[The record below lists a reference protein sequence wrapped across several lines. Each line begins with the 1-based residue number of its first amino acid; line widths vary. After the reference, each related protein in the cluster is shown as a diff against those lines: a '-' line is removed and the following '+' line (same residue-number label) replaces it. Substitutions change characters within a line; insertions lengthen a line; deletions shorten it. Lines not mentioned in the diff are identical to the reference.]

1 MLPTWF
7 KPCREY
13 IRGYHPGI
21 VFTHNRHII
30 YCRSH
35 AHTVPPAMPETH
47 HVNNI
52 LFRRQSSF
60 RRHSAG
66 STFSAGNTFFLP
78 NFSNAIFYK
87 TIKDIDF
94 APKDEKCGNMK
105 ALHVCIY
112 FSDMFFHYSD
122 IADQK
127 KYAGRATGDSIYA
140 LKISHNTLLF
150 H

>member
-1 MLPTWF
+1 
-7 KPCREY
+7 
-13 IRGYHPGI
+13 
-21 VFTHNRHII
+21 
-30 YCRSH
+30 
-35 AHTVPPAMPETH
+35 MPETH

-94 APKDEKCGNMK
+94 GPKDEK
-105 ALHVCIY
+105 
-112 FSDMFFHYSD
+112 
-122 IADQK
+122 
-127 KYAGRATGDSIYA
+127 
-140 LKISHNTLLF
+140 
-150 H
+150 